1 MQDSFGVQ
9 DQIFIKVTKAD
20 SVPVKATIPTIRKIV
35 AVGGSPGTG
44 KTTLFR
50 KFMEAHTWERVEPKK
65 MLPALYCAELDL
77 YILGKYEDGETFA
90 GTDRLSMAVQP
101 IAQEFVKECTSNILF
116 EGDRIFNQSFLEF
129 VMGLEN
135 TDLHVLFLKAPK
147 TILEQ
152 RYKDRGSDQSE
163 TFLKG
168 RETKY
173 SNLLSNFEL
182 MPYITEFNNTNLEEQ
197 GKVLAFLEKQLVQ

>member
-1 MQDSFGVQ
+1 MLNERLGVTDILTMQ
-9 DQIFIKVTKAD
+9 KVTK
-20 SVPVKATIPTIRKIV
+20 PMKTRKLI

-50 KFMEAHTWERVEPKK
+50 KFMEDKSWIQVEPAKLISA
-65 MLPALYCAELDL
+65 MYNEELDL

-101 IAQEFVKECTSNILF
+101 PMQDWIASHNCNILF

-129 VMGLEN
+129 AMGLPN
-135 TDLHVLFLKAPK
+135 TDLQIVLLTAPK
-147 TILEQ
+147 GILEA

-163 TFLKG
+163 QFLKG

-173 SNLLSNFEL
+173 SKIQSNFEL
-182 MPYITEFNNTNLEEQ
+182 MPYITEFANTNLEEQ
-197 GKVLAFLEKQLVQ
+197 GKILTFLEKKLVQ

>member
-1 MQDSFGVQ
+1 M
-9 DQIFIKVTKAD
+9 FIDKIKANDEVTIQLIRAEKKV
-20 SVPVKATIPTIRKIV
+20 RKLI

-50 KFMEAHTWERVEPKK
+50 KYMESKVFQPVEPAKLVSA
-65 MLPALYCAELDL
+65 MYNTERDL
-77 YILGKYEDGETFA
+77 YILGKYEEGEVFA

-101 IAQEFVKECTSNILF
+101 AMQEWIASHNCNVLF

-129 VMGLEN
+129 AMGLPDTE
-135 TDLHVLFLKAPK
+135 LHIVFLNAPK
-147 TILEQ
+147 TVLEQ

-163 TFLKG
+163 QFLRG

-173 SNLLSNFEL
+173 SNLLSNFDL
-182 MPYITEFNNTNLEEQ
+182 MPYITEFANTNLEEQ
-197 GKVLAFLEKQLVQ
+197 AKVLAFLEGQLG

>member
-1 MQDSFGVQ
+1 MLKERIGVG
-9 DQIFIKVTKAD
+9 DTITVKLTTRELKV
-20 SVPVKATIPTIRKIV
+20 RKLI
-35 AVGGSPGTG
+35 AVGGQPGTG

-50 KFMEAHTWERVEPKK
+50 KFMEDKKWIECEPAKLISA
-65 MLPALYCAELDL
+65 MYNEEMDL
-77 YILGKYEDGETFA
+77 YILGKYQEGETFA

-101 IAQEFVKECTSNILF
+101 EIQKWIQGINSNVLF

-129 VMGLEN
+129 AMGLDQ
-135 TDLHVLFLKAPK
+135 TDLQVVYLKAPK
-147 TILEQ
+147 EILEQ

-163 TFLKG
+163 QFLRG

-182 MPYITEFNNTNLEEQ
+182 MPYITEFTNTNLEEQ
-197 GKVLAFLEKQLVQ
+197 GKVLAFLEKHLVQ

>member
-1 MQDSFGVQ
+1 MFTEKFGVQ
-9 DQIFIKVTKAD
+9 DQIE
-20 SVPVKATIPTIRKIV
+20 VKLVKNTLKTRKII
-35 AVGGSPGTG
+35 AVGGQPGTG

-50 KFMEAHTWERVEPKK
+50 KYMEGKNWVVGEPAK
-65 MLPALYCAELDL
+65 LVSASYNVDRDL
-77 YILGKYEDGETFA
+77 YILGKYEEGETFA

-101 IAQEFVKECTSNILF
+101 PLQEWIASNNCNILF
-116 EGDRIFNQSFLEF
+116 EGDRVFNQSFLEF
-129 VMGLEN
+129 CMGLPN
-135 TDLHVLFLKAPK
+135 TDLQVVYLKTPK
-147 TILEQ
+147 DLLEQ

-163 TFLKG
+163 QFLRG

-197 GKVLAFLEKQLVQ
+197 GKVLAFLEGQLG

>member
-1 MQDSFGVQ
+1 MFIDKIGVREE
-9 DQIFIKVTKAD
+9 ITMTKTTNPKKV
-20 SVPVKATIPTIRKIV
+20 RKLI

-50 KFMEAHTWERVEPKK
+50 KFMEDKNFQPLEPAKLVSA
-65 MLPALYCAELDL
+65 MYNPDLDL
-77 YILGKYEDGETFA
+77 YVLGKYEDGEVFA

-101 IAQEFVKECTSNILF
+101 AVQEWIASHNCNVLF

-129 VMGLEN
+129 DMSLPD
-135 TDLHVLFLKAPK
+135 TDLQIVFLSAPK
-147 TILEQ
+147 TVLEQ

-163 TFLKG
+163 QFLRG

-173 SNLLSNFEL
+173 NNLLSNFDL
-182 MPYITEFNNTNLEEQ
+182 MPYITEFANTTYEEQ
-197 GKVLAFLEKQLVQ
+197 AKVLTFLEGQFK

>member
-1 MQDSFGVQ
+1 MLKDNFGLTDS
-9 DQIFIKVTKAD
+9 INIKKVTNPMK
-20 SVPVKATIPTIRKIV
+20 TRKLI
-35 AVGGSPGTG
+35 AVGGQPGTG

-50 KFMEAHTWERVEPKK
+50 KFMEGKDWIDVAPVKLVNASYNIDR
-65 MLPALYCAELDL
+65 DL
-77 YILGKYEDGETFA
+77 YILGKYEEGQIFA

-101 IAQEFVKECTSNILF
+101 PLQEWIASHNCNILF

-129 VMGLEN
+129 AMGLPDTE
-135 TDLHVLFLKAPK
+135 LQVVYLKTTK
-147 TILEQ
+147 EVLEQ

-163 TFLKG
+163 QFLRG

-182 MPYITEFNNTNLEEQ
+182 MPYITEFSNTNLEEQ
-197 GKVLAFLEKQLVQ
+197 GKVLAFLEGNFKM

>member
-1 MQDSFGVQ
+1 M
-9 DQIFIKVTKAD
+9 
-20 SVPVKATIPTIRKIV
+20 RKIV
-35 AVGGSPGTG
+35 AVGGQPGTG

-50 KFMEAHTWERVEPKK
+50 KFMEGKKWENVEPAKLVSA
-65 MLPALYCAELDL
+65 MYNEEMDL
-77 YILGKYEDGETFA
+77 YILGKYQEGETFA

-101 IAQEFVKECTSNILF
+101 NLQEWLKTTTSNILF
-116 EGDRIFNQSFLEF
+116 EGDRVFNQSFLEF
-129 VMGLEN
+129 AMALPE
-135 TDLHVLFLKAPK
+135 TDLQIVYLKAPK

-163 TFLKG
+163 QFLRG

-182 MPYITEFNNTNLEEQ
+182 MSYITEFANTNLEEQ
-197 GKVLAFLEKQLVQ
+197 SKVLAFLDKHLG

>member
-1 MQDSFGVQ
+1 MFVDK
-9 DQIFIKVTKAD
+9 IKANDEVTITMVTNPKK
-20 SVPVKATIPTIRKIV
+20 VRKLI

-50 KFMEAHTWERVEPKK
+50 KYMESKNFQPIEPAKLVSAMYNQER
-65 MLPALYCAELDL
+65 DL
-77 YILGKYEDGETFA
+77 YVLGKYEAGEVFA

-101 IAQEFVKECTSNILF
+101 PMQEWIASHNCNVLF

-129 VMGLEN
+129 AMGLPDTE
-135 TDLHVLFLKAPK
+135 LHIVFLNAPK
-147 TILEQ
+147 DILEQ

-163 TFLKG
+163 QFLRG

-173 SNLLSNFEL
+173 SNLLSNFDL
-182 MPYITEFNNTNLEEQ
+182 MPYITEFTNTNLEEQ
-197 GKVLAFLEKQLVQ
+197 GKVIAFLENHLKM

>member
-1 MQDSFGVQ
+1 M
-9 DQIFIKVTKAD
+9 
-20 SVPVKATIPTIRKIV
+20 RKIV

-50 KFMEAHTWERVEPKK
+50 KFMEGKQWEFVEPMK
-65 MLPALYCAELDL
+65 MLPALYNKELDL
-77 YILGKYEDGETFA
+77 YILGKYEEGETFA

-101 IAQEFVKECTSNILF
+101 IAQDFVRGSTSNILF

-129 VMGLEN
+129 CMGMSD
-135 TDLHVLFLKAPK
+135 TDLRVIFLKAPRE
-147 TILEQ
+147 ILEQ

-182 MPYITEFNNTNLEEQ
+182 MPYITEFVNTNLEEQ
-197 GKVLAFLEKQLVQ
+197 QRVLAYLEGCFSA

>member
-1 MQDSFGVQ
+1 M
-9 DQIFIKVTKAD
+9 FIDKIKANDEVSIQLIRAEKKV
-20 SVPVKATIPTIRKIV
+20 RKLI

-50 KFMEAHTWERVEPKK
+50 KYMESKVFQPVEPAKLVSA
-65 MLPALYCAELDL
+65 MYNTERDL
-77 YILGKYEDGETFA
+77 YVLGKYEEGEVFA

-101 IAQEFVKECTSNILF
+101 AMQEWIASHNCNVLF

-129 VMGLEN
+129 AMGLPDTE
-135 TDLHVLFLKAPK
+135 LHIVFLNAPK
-147 TILEQ
+147 TVLEQ

-163 TFLKG
+163 QFLRG

-173 SNLLSNFEL
+173 SNLLSNFDL
-182 MPYITEFNNTNLEEQ
+182 MPYITEFANTNLEEQ
-197 GKVLAFLEKQLVQ
+197 AKVLAFLEGQLG

>member
-1 MQDSFGVQ
+1 MLKENIGASDTISIQLIRGEP
-9 DQIFIKVTKAD
+9 KV
-20 SVPVKATIPTIRKIV
+20 RKLV

-50 KFMEAHTWERVEPKK
+50 KFMEGKSWEKVEPKK
-65 MLPALYCAELDL
+65 MLPAMYCKELDL
-77 YILGKYEDGETFA
+77 YVLGKYEDGETFA

-101 IAQEFVKECTSNILF
+101 IAQEFVSECQSNILF

-129 VMGLEN
+129 AMGLPN
-135 TDLHVLFLKAPK
+135 TDLQVVFLKAPK
-147 TILEQ
+147 TVLEA

-163 TFLKG
+163 QFLKG

-173 SNLLSNFEL
+173 SNLLSNFDL
-182 MPYITEFNNTNLEEQ
+182 MPYITEFDNTNLEEQ

>member
-1 MQDSFGVQ
+1 MLKENIGASD
-9 DQIFIKVTKAD
+9 
-20 SVPVKATIPTIRKIV
+20 TISIQLIRGEPQVRKLV

-50 KFMEAHTWERVEPKK
+50 KFMEGKTWEKVEPKK
-65 MLPALYCAELDL
+65 MLPAMYCKELDL
-77 YILGKYEDGETFA
+77 YVLGKYEDGETFA

-101 IAQEFVKECTSNILF
+101 IAQEFVSECQSNILF

-129 VMGLEN
+129 AMALPN
-135 TDLHVLFLKAPK
+135 TDLQVVFLKAPK
-147 TILEQ
+147 TVLEA

-163 TFLKG
+163 QFLKG

-173 SNLLSNFEL
+173 SNLLSNFDL

-197 GKVLAFLEKQLVQ
+197 GKVLHFLEGHFKR

>member
-1 MQDSFGVQ
+1 MFNDRFGV
-9 DQIFIKVTKAD
+9 DDTINIVKVTNPMK
-20 SVPVKATIPTIRKIV
+20 TRKLI
-35 AVGGSPGTG
+35 AVGGQPGTG

-50 KFMEAHTWERVEPKK
+50 KFMEGKDWMDVSPVKLVNASYNTER
-65 MLPALYCAELDL
+65 DL
-77 YILGKYEDGETFA
+77 YILGKYEEGETFA

-101 IAQEFVKECTSNILF
+101 EMQKWIQTHNCNILF

-129 VMGLEN
+129 AMGLPN
-135 TDLHVLFLKAPK
+135 TDLQVVYLKAPK
-147 TILEQ
+147 EILEQ

-163 TFLKG
+163 QFLRG

-182 MPYITEFNNTNLEEQ
+182 MPYITEFSNTNLEEQ
-197 GKVLAFLEKQLVQ
+197 GKVLAFLESNFKM

>member
-1 MQDSFGVQ
+1 MFVEKFGVQ
-9 DQIFIKVTKAD
+9 DQIE
-20 SVPVKATIPTIRKIV
+20 VKLVKNALKTRKII

-50 KFMEAHTWERVEPKK
+50 KYMEGKDWIVGEPAK
-65 MLPALYCAELDL
+65 LVSASYNADRDL
-77 YILGKYEDGETFA
+77 YILGKYEEGETFA

-101 IAQEFVKECTSNILF
+101 PLQEWIASNNCNILF
-116 EGDRIFNQSFLEF
+116 EGDRVFNQSFLEF
-129 VMGLEN
+129 CMGLPD
-135 TDLHVLFLKAPK
+135 TDLQVVYLKTPK
-147 TILEQ
+147 DLLEQ

-163 TFLKG
+163 QFLRG

-197 GKVLAFLEKQLVQ
+197 GKVLAFLEGQLG